1 MRGRQLDPRFSPLTQ
16 NLRKSACG
24 ASGAVLRSDRGCA
37 VVRRSTAGDLVRG
50 DQQVI
55 DYLNK
60 ALRHELAAV
69 NQYWLHYRILDNW
82 GYRDFAKTWRVESIE
97 EMRHADKLVARI
109 LFLEGQPNM
118 QSLDQLRIGKSV
130 KEIIDCDLA
139 AEMSAHT
146 LYREAAQY
154 CLTVNDRVSQNLFE
168 ELITDEEKHIDFLE
182 AQLTLI
188 DQLGV
193 QLYSQKHIGELEG

>member
-1 MRGRQLDPRFSPLTQ
+1 M
-16 NLRKSACG
+16 
-24 ASGAVLRSDRGCA
+24 
-37 VVRRSTAGDLVRG
+37 RG

-82 GYRDFAKTWRVESIE
+82 GYKDFAKTWREESIE

-109 LFLEGQPNM
+109 LFLDGQPNM

-139 AEMSAHT
+139 AEMSAHA

-154 CLTVNDRVSQNLFE
+154 CLTANDRVSQNLFE
-168 ELITDEEKHIDFLE
+168 ELLTDEEKHIDFLE